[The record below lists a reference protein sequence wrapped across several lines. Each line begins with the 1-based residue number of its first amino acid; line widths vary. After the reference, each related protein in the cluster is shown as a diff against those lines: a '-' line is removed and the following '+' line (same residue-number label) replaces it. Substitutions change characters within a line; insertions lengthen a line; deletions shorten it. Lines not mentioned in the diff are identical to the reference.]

1 MTEARN
7 KQARIA
13 MPEDTQKEPIPAE
26 NAETEANNT
35 VENSGEAQDVDT
47 VEAGGAPS
55 KYILVVEDNP
65 VMSSIIGKLLSRFD
79 VGYDFAKNGKEA
91 IAAASNADYDLILM
105 DIMMPKMGG
114 VTATRE
120 IRKISEHY
128 ENAPIIAVTAR
139 VSDRDVEEY
148 LAEGMSG
155 VIKKPINKVNLS
167 GMLLEFLDLGEETG
181 DTGAETASDIY
192 DEDDL
197 DALNW
202 ETFNEY
208 RALLGDKFAGFLKDY
223 LTAGPDM
230 LAEISSV
237 VMEDDASQ
245 IQFLAHKLKSTAQ
258 VFGADSVADLAARLE
273 IMGKHGDTLQAPAV
287 FNELHIAYERT
298 QRVLRKKYVIMQN
311 MG

>member
-1 MTEARN
+1 
-7 KQARIA
+7 
-13 MPEDTQKEPIPAE
+13 MPDQNPTQD
-26 NAETEANNT
+26 
-35 VENSGEAQDVDT
+35 ENSGTAPADAAIDAADDT
-47 VEAGGAPS
+47 KSSTP
-55 KYILVVEDNP
+55 YILVVEDNP
-65 VMSSIIGKLLSRFD
+65 VMGSILGKLLSRYD
-79 VGYDFAKNGKEA
+79 VGYDIAKNGKEA
-91 IAAASNADYDLILM
+91 IAAASNATYDLILM

-128 ENAPIIAVTAR
+128 LNAPIIAVTAR
-139 VSDRDVEEY
+139 VSERDVEEY

-167 GMLLEFLDLGEETG
+167 GVLLEFLELSEKTDE
-181 DTGAETASDIY
+181 GATENTSHIY

-230 LAEISSV
+230 LAELSSV
-237 VMEDDASQ
+237 VMEDDAAH

-258 VFGADSVADLAARLE
+258 VFGADSVADLAAQLE
-273 IMGKHGDTLQAPAV
+273 IMGKQNETLKAPAI

-298 QRVLRKKYVIMQN
+298 QRVLKKKYVIMQN